1 MIPVASLL
9 PIQVPLSNFV
19 TNQQGL
25 PGHAVLT
32 AQGSNIVHTQNAL
45 IQNPNVVNVNVAHV
59 LPNQLPQLQAVSYT
73 HLTLPTTA
81 SV

>member
-1 MIPVASLL
+1 MILVASLL

-59 LPNQLPQLQAVSYT
+59 LPNQLPQLQVG
-73 HLTLPTTA
+73 
-81 SV
+81 VG